1 MRLSDAFCHLRHF
14 SYCRTIKSFKTRFL
28 DVLAARLE
36 NEQQGKSSALLRIQ
50 FN

>member
-1 MRLSDAFCHLRHF
+1 MMFF
-14 SYCRTIKSFKTRFL
+14 IIETIFLTAELAGCLKLVSL